1 MEGGITKRLHKITW
15 GKKEGEHKKVVTG
28 YNVKCEKTQ
37 KYPHFY
43 HWKLNLFEI
52 KLE

>member
-28 YNVKCEKTQ
+28 YNVKCEK
-37 KYPHFY
+37 
-43 HWKLNLFEI
+43 I
-52 KLE
+52 KKSQASGEGGVR